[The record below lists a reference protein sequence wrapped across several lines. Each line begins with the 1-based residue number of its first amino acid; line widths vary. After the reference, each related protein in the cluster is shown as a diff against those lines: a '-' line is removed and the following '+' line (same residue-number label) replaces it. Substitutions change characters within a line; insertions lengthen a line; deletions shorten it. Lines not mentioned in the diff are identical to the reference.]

1 MFTTLSTIC
10 VPINTG
16 FTSSFSLPYPLL
28 LESRAAALLK
38 IVAVVARRLEGEQD
52 LRLGFPSTFEL
63 VVEDRAPGAV
73 GLPLD
78 ADAGL
83 LGTNVL
89 ELIEESRERLG
100 VSKGFNGLD
109 FTVGDVPRDGA
120 VFFNV
125 VVPIF
130 VDEEDRDPETD
141 TIGMDDGVDGR
152 RVGVADLDTDLEADG
167 LEDLLVGVEERGA
180 ALVGVEDL
188 AVEETGLTEGNVALE
203 VGVEALEGLDAKA
216 RGRPV
221 GVADLVEVSF
231 FPPDDEG
238 LPFPAEEFL
247 LLDIAGCPVELIFN
261 EGPSSEFAG

>member
-16 FTSSFSLPYPLL
+16 FTSSFSIPYPLL
-28 LESRAAALLK
+28 FESRAVALLK
-38 IVAVVARRLEGEQD
+38 IVAVVARLLEGEHD
-52 LRLGFPSTFEL
+52 FRLGFPL
-63 VVEDRAPGAV
+63 VVEWRVPGAV

-89 ELIEESRERLG
+89 ELTEESRERLG
-100 VSKGFNGLD
+100 VSKGFNGLG
-109 FTVGDVPRDGA
+109 FTVGEVPRDGA
-120 VFFNV
+120 VFFSV
-125 VVPIF
+125 VVRVF

-152 RVGVADLDTDLEADG
+152 RVGVADLDADLGAAG
-167 LEDLLVGVEERGA
+167 LEVLPVGVEERRA

-188 AVEETGLTEGNVALE
+188 AVEATGLTEGKVALE
-203 VGVEALEGLDAKA
+203 VGVEALEGLDVEL

-221 GVADLVEVSF
+221 GVADLVEVAF

-247 LLDIAGCPVELIFN
+247 LRDIAGCPVELIF
-261 EGPSSEFAG
+261 EKIPSSEFAG